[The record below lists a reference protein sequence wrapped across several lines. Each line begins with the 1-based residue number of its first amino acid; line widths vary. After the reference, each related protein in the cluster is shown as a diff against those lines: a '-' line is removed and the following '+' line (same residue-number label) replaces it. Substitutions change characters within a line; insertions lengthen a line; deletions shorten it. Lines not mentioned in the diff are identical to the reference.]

1 MAQPVRHGSP
11 SGPEA
16 LRKVASVRITYAT
29 IATNSGATVT
39 AAVAGLRTTDM
50 VLLNPTAALPTG
62 VAIGAAWPSAAG
74 VMSVTLVNGTAALVT
89 AGFRTVNVSVQ
100 RYTS

>member
-1 MAQPVRHGSP
+1 MSTVRRGSP

-16 LRKVASVRITYAT
+16 LRKLTTIALTYAT

-50 VLLNPTAALPTG
+50 VTLNPTAALPTG
-62 VAIGAAWPSAAG
+62 VAIGSAWPSAAG
-74 VMSVTLVNGTAALVT
+74 VMSVQLVNGTAALVT
-89 AGFRTVNVSVQ
+89 AGAATVNVGIEK
-100 RYTS
+100 YTT